1 MEHGPII
8 YSLNDDLPL
17 QMMAM
22 AYLGTNGSLLVTT
35 KSTYEHLAMRN
46 PQMFQLVPNCPKKV
60 RTFGGVPASQN
71 FHDFP
76 FLPRWNEFGDLWA
89 QDAHVAKGMMAL
101 KRSEAMMITKTFVM
115 LSRWAMVEVMVMLL
129 LVAMLFVH
137 FLLFLASKQHR
148 EKTFCYLLISSSF
161 WQTKQLN
168 DSTTV
173 HFEWTF

>member
-1 MEHGPII
+1 MI
-8 YSLNDDLPL
+8 YLFKWWWLWHIWGRMGHCWSPW
-17 QMMAM
+17 
-22 AYLGTNGSLLVTT
+22 GIS
-35 KSTYEHLAMRN
+35 
-46 PQMFQLVPNCPKKV
+46 MFQLLPNCPKKV

-101 KRSEAMMITKTFVM
+101 NRSEAMMITKTFLM
-115 LSRWAMVEVMVMLL
+115 LFRWAMVVEVMVMLL